1 MTTTIDNR
9 ALHSIETDTEFRFE
23 AAEHRYY
30 WGEKEMSGVTSVLNK
45 TLAKPALIR
54 WAASMAT
61 EHVAK
66 NIEFALIPGYGTLT
80 IGDDAFWEKVL
91 REARTAHCRIRDEA
105 GEFGKERHAEIEAY
119 VKACLARTGGKPSL
133 PVPPESRHLSSFC
146 AWAMRN
152 NITFLQSEAVFYD
165 IDLFVAG
172 TADLVFLDAQG
183 CRSIADVKIKKR
195 IYGREPF
202 LQMAAYH
209 LLSESMGN
217 PQGDKSVVLRI
228 DPKTASL
235 EERWSYNAE
244 ADKQAFKAVLQV
256 YRYLQL

>member
-1 MTTTIDNR
+1 MPSR
-9 ALHSIETDTEFRFE
+9 QFRFDE
-23 AAEHRYY
+23 VGHRYY
-30 WGEKEMSGVTSVLNK
+30 WGDREMSGVTSVLNK
-45 TLAKPALIR
+45 TLAKPALIQ
-54 WAASMAT
+54 WAAKMAT

-66 NIEFALIPGYGTLT
+66 KIEFAVVPGYGKLT
-80 IGDDAFWEKVL
+80 IGDDAFWGKVL
-91 REARTAHCRIRDEA
+91 QEARTAHCRIRDDA
-105 GEFGKERHAEIEAY
+105 GEFGKERHAEIAAY
-119 VKACLARTGGKPSL
+119 VNQCIELTGGKALL
-133 PVPPESRHLSSFC
+133 PVPTGAKHLSAFS
-146 AWAMRN
+146 AWAFGN
-152 NITFLQSEAVFYD
+152 DITFLQSEAVFYD

-183 CRSIADVKIKKR
+183 CRSIGDVKIKKK
-195 IYGREPF
+195 IYGRGPF

-228 DPKTASL
+228 DPKTAAL